1 MKKKEAAI
9 EIVKKFIQSDPL
21 RASQA
26 LETLTPHDAAQLFRD
41 LPPSVAAQALE
52 NLPPTQAAAVLED
65 LTPSEAAEI
74 FHRTGKYHAA
84 DMFRRLST
92 EFSKSVI
99 PLLNQEFSKDMAEI
113 LAYPRESAGR
123 MMHTDFLAF
132 RSDSRVKDVILR
144 LRQMAKRQLPVATY
158 CYVVDAA
165 NSLQGVLNM
174 RALLLAAPEAPVS
187 DIMIRDVV
195 KVSPFTDR
203 EELVAMAARKH
214 YLAVPVSDEN
224 GRLIGIV
231 NTKNIIAST
240 EEEATEDMQILFGAS
255 AEERAFSPAWF
266 KITRRLPWLTI
277 NLATAFLAGSVV
289 ALFEGFIGRVAV
301 LAVFLPII
309 AGQGGNAG
317 TQTLSIVLRGMLM
330 REIAPHNAWRLVRTE
345 IFVGF
350 VNGTAIAVI
359 TAAAAWLWKGNAWL
373 GLVVGLAMVVNMVAA
388 GLAGAMIPVLMKRM
402 GYDPAH
408 SSGIFLTTVTDVVGF
423 FAFLSTAWLL
433 QGKLI

>member
-9 EIVKKFIQSDPL
+9 EIVKKFIQTDPV
-21 RASQA
+21 RAAQA
-26 LETLTPHDAAQLFRD
+26 LETLPPRDASQLLRD
-41 LPPSVAAQALE
+41 LPPSVSAQAMEQLA
-52 NLPPTQAAAVLED
+52 PQGAAALLAE
-65 LTPSEAAEI
+65 LSPREAAEVL
-74 FHRTGKYHAA
+74 HRIGKYHAA
-84 DMFRRLST
+84 DIFRR
-92 EFSKSVI
+92 FDPDFAKAVV
-99 PLLNQEFSKDMAEI
+99 PLLDQEFSKDIAEM

-123 MMHTDFLAF
+123 LMHTDFLAF
-132 RSDSRVKDVILR
+132 RSDARVRDVIQR
-144 LRQMAKRQLPVATY
+144 LRQMAKKQMPAATY
-158 CYVVDAA
+158 CYVVDATNA
-165 NSLQGVLNM
+165 LAGVLNM
-174 RALLLAAPEAPVS
+174 RDLLLAAPEAPVS
-187 DIMIRDVV
+187 EIMIRDVV

-203 EELVAMAARKH
+203 EDLVAMAARKH
-214 YLAVPVSDEN
+214 YLAVPVTDEN

-240 EEEATEDMQILFGAS
+240 EEEATEDMQLLFGAS

-266 KITRRLPWLTI
+266 KITRRLPWLTV

-289 ALFEGFIGRVAV
+289 ALFEGFIAKVAV

-317 TQTLSIVLRGMLM
+317 TQTLAVVLRGMLM
-330 REIAPHNAWRLVRTE
+330 REVAAHNAWQMVKTE
-345 IFVGF
+345 VFVGL
-350 VNGTAIAVI
+350 VNGAAIAVI
-359 TAAAAWLWKGNAWL
+359 TSAAAWLWKGNAWL
-373 GLVVGLAMVVNMVAA
+373 GLVVGVAMVVNMVAA
-388 GLAGAMIPVLMKRM
+388 GMSGALIPLAMKRL